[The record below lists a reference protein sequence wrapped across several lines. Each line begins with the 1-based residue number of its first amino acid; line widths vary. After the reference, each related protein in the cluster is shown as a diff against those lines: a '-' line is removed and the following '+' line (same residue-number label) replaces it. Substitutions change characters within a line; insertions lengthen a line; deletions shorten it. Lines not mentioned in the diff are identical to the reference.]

1 MTPRPHR
8 VQPSTGSSMRTRP
21 VHRSCPSIFVYFTD
35 AAGIQETAIVYGKQ
49 AGVLDFARLGNFSF
63 AAVPRRIHGG
73 KGIRTP
79 DLLIANETLYQLSY
93 TPILLTKSH
102 LQSFFGAAIFIDTP
116 ICHPV

>member
-1 MTPRPHR
+1 
-8 VQPSTGSSMRTRP
+8 MRTRP

-93 TPILLTKSH
+93 TPAYLSTKCTK
-102 LQSFFGAAIFIDTP
+102 GAFVQAALIRSNGKR
-116 ICHPV
+116 